1 MIATDT
7 RTVSCAAFLMGQ
19 IMCIRRV
26 MAAPIIVSVV
36 CILLSSCAQPLG
48 KGTVDWD
55 HGARRGHVLEVL
67 SPDAA
72 RSVVQACTAQADGVD
87 APQRFAKVRYR
98 GTRLHHTVVAALP
111 SNVEAHVGDEVE
123 LWPAN
128 CAEKR
133 MARVERVLAEPV
145 AP

>member
-1 MIATDT
+1 
-7 RTVSCAAFLMGQ
+7 
-19 IMCIRRV
+19 MCIRRV
-26 MAAPIIVSVV
+26 MAAPITASVV

-48 KGTVDWD
+48 RGTVDWD

-67 SPDAA
+67 SADAA
-72 RSVVQACTAQADGVD
+72 SSIVQACTAQVGGADALQHFV
-87 APQRFAKVRYR
+87 KVRYR

-128 CAEKR
+128 CSEKR
-133 MARVERVLAEPV
+133 MARVERVLVEPV